1 MDAPNTLPDQ
11 EHESNN
17 LLAFELVKLVHT
29 STTLSLEP
37 YQTLTFGSIDGN
49 NFKTN
54 FALQTPFRT
63 ETVIES

>member
-1 MDAPNTLPDQ
+1 MDAPNSLPDQ

-17 LLAFELVKLVHT
+17 LLAFGLVKLVHP

-37 YQTLTFGSIDGN
+37 YQTLTSGSIDGN
-49 NFKTN
+49 NLKTN
-54 FALQTPFRT
+54 FALQTPFRA